1 MAKGIAANIPAIAG
15 APNTSEPAQPLS
27 EVAEAERRRDH
38 THEHQQF
45 GNRQHTDHQF
55 EGRREF
61 HAEDV
66 QAHEDDVRADRRV
79 FRVEG
84 GNCTLR

>member
-1 MAKGIAANIPAIAG
+1 MAKRNRREHPGNRRCAEHIGTGPAIQG
-15 APNTSEPAQPLS
+15 

-38 THEHQQF
+38 AHEHQQF
-45 GNRQHTDHQF
+45 SDRQHADHQF
-55 EGRREF
+55 EGRRQF

-66 QAHEDDVRADRRV
+66 QAHEHDVRADRRV

-84 GNCTLR
+84 REIAR